1 MKKTWIL
8 LVLGF
13 ILGFSLIS
21 FSVGMLYGDNVQ
33 KYYYRFNPPT
43 YNPPPEKTS
52 INSTRLLN
60 LLNEKRQKRNLKLL
74 KENKMLDYVAYL
86 RAKTIFDEQEY
97 THEAT
102 RSGLTY
108 STVADKLGYFYA
120 SLGENLAIG
129 YTNEEQIITDWEKS
143 KKHADIML
151 KNDYTEAGIYTLGG
165 NFYGKSG
172 NVTVLIL
179 GKN

>member
-13 ILGFSLIS
+13 ILGSSLIAFGIGS
-21 FSVGMLYGDNVQ
+21 MFGDNVQ
-33 KYYYRFNPPT
+33 EYYYHFNPPT

-52 INSTRLLN
+52 INSTQLLN
-60 LLNEKRQKRNLKLL
+60 LLNEKRQKKSLKPL
-74 KENKMLDYVAYL
+74 KENKMLDYVAYI
-86 RAKTIFDEQEY
+86 RAKTIFDKQEY

-108 STVADKLGYFYA
+108 STVANKLGYFYK
-120 SLGENLAIG
+120 SLGENIAIG
-129 YTNEEQIITDWEKS
+129 YTDEEQIITDWEKS
-143 KKHADIML
+143 KEHADIMFR
-151 KNDYTEAGIYTLGG
+151 NDYAEAGTYTLEGK
-165 NFYGKSG
+165 FYGKSG

-179 GKN
+179 GK

>member
-13 ILGFSLIS
+13 ILGFSLIA
-21 FSVGMLYGDNVQ
+21 FGAGMMFGDNV
-33 KYYYRFNPPT
+33 KGYYYRFNPPT

-52 INSTRLLN
+52 INSKQLLN
-60 LLNEKRQKRNLKLL
+60 LLNEKRQEKSLKPL

-86 RAKTIFDEQEY
+86 RAKIIFDTQEY
-97 THEAT
+97 THVAT

-108 STVADKLGYFYA
+108 STLANKLGYFYE

-129 YTNEEQIITDWEKS
+129 YTNEAQIITDWEKS
-143 KKHADIML
+143 KKRISAI
-151 KNDYTEAGIYTLGG
+151 
-165 NFYGKSG
+165 
-172 NVTVLIL
+172 
-179 GKN
+179 